1 MNLML
6 LANLIYPIILSLS
19 ILISLKFLKK
29 FLLNL
34 KLIDKPKKRS
44 NHKNPTVKGAG
55 LIIIPAI
62 VFSILIYV
70 KNDFVN
76 YYPWV
81 FFCLA
86 TLMLFIISFLDD
98 IYSLPIFPRL
108 LIQLFCVLIIMNL
121 LNEDLI
127 AFMQNVQNYFSI
139 NESFLRT
146 IIIFLL
152 ILLWLWLINLFNFM
166 DGMDGITASQC
177 CTFSIGI
184 VLISLYGKISS
195 DYTYIGIIL
204 FACMISFLYWNSPPA
219 KIFLGDVGSIPIG
232 FLISSIIMINLIQGN
247 DFVPLLILI
256 LFHFTDATLTLIIR
270 ILKRK
275 KFFKAHSEHSYQ
287 KKIRN
292 NFSHKDV
299 LSKINFINFTL
310 IIFSLFYYI
319 NPILSLFLSLL
330 AVLIILIW
338 LNSKNSKND
347 F

>member
-1 MNLML
+1 
-6 LANLIYPIILSLS
+6 
-19 ILISLKFLKK
+19 
-29 FLLNL
+29 
-34 KLIDKPKKRS
+34 
-44 NHKNPTVKGAG
+44 
-55 LIIIPAI
+55 
-62 VFSILIYV
+62 
-70 KNDFVN
+70 
-76 YYPWV
+76 
-81 FFCLA
+81 
-86 TLMLFIISFLDD
+86 
-98 IYSLPIFPRL
+98 
-108 LIQLFCVLIIMNL
+108 
-121 LNEDLI
+121 
-127 AFMQNVQNYFSI
+127 
-139 NESFLRT
+139 
-146 IIIFLL
+146 
-152 ILLWLWLINLFNFM
+152 
-166 DGMDGITASQC
+166 
-177 CTFSIGI
+177 
-184 VLISLYGKISS
+184 
-195 DYTYIGIIL
+195 YIGIIL

-232 FLISSIIMINLIQGN
+232 FLISSVIMINLIQGN